1 MSITSTLVDGAE
13 IRFHEATEALHPYV
27 GCFWVVTSERN
38 ATIRVVPDG
47 STSISIQLQKGQP
60 SGWVLRGPLLRPD
73 ERRFTSPGTLVGVR
87 MRPGVSF
94 ILTGIPTHQTV
105 GRRIKLTAA
114 KPFRELV
121 TSEID
126 PPTPIRYIDAL
137 QRFLVER
144 LRNASVHAA
153 VAKAVHEIEREH
165 GLVRVSDVA
174 SRCGMSPR
182 HLNRLMRLWV
192 GYGTKSFANVV
203 RFQATLK
210 EIEHA
215 PSQSGALLASETGYF
230 DQAHLT
236 VELGRFAGE
245 TPRRLAS
252 TSVSDF
258 SKTRCDDGL

>member
-1 MSITSTLVDGAE
+1 
-13 IRFHEATEALHPYV
+13 
-27 GCFWVVTSERN
+27 
-38 ATIRVVPDG
+38 
-47 STSISIQLQKGQP
+47 
-60 SGWVLRGPLLRPD
+60 
-73 ERRFTSPGTLVGVR
+73 
-87 MRPGVSF
+87 
-94 ILTGIPTHQTV
+94 
-105 GRRIKLTAA
+105 
-114 KPFRELV
+114 
-121 TSEID
+121 
-126 PPTPIRYIDAL
+126 
-137 QRFLVER
+137 
-144 LRNASVHAA
+144 
-153 VAKAVHEIEREH
+153 
-165 GLVRVSDVA
+165 
-174 SRCGMSPR
+174 
-182 HLNRLMRLWV
+182 MRLWV